1 MPNVREIV
9 RPLERDGW
17 RLVRTRGSHRVFK
30 HPDKQGIVV
39 VAGRPGVDMP
49 QGTWHNVMK
58 QAGLRKRD

>member
-1 MPNVREIV
+1 MTAGVV
-9 RPLERDGW
+9 TAGVW
-17 RLVRTRGSHRVFK
+17 FVQRGSHRVFK